1 LEEVEKLFKEAG
13 FEEVIENTN
22 HYRLIKNRK
31 RDLEMYRVWVQ
42 AKFRKTKNVDVLM
55 AGASKE
61 YEYEKFLK
69 ANKQTVDQLIE
80 ETHKKKEEE
89 RKEEEEE

>member
-1 LEEVEKLFKEAG
+1 VEKLFKEAG

-55 AGASKE
+55 AGSSKE

-80 ETHKKKEEE
+80 ETHKKKEE
-89 RKEEEEE
+89 RKEEEKE